1 MENDNDI
8 LVGDG
13 IVKAIFLNGG
23 ISGNTTVI
31 VDVNNLF
38 GKKGLQRKKTEIRT
52 GAQETN
58 ELCCGKIR

>member
-38 GKKGLQRKKTEIRT
+38 GKKGLQRKKP
-52 GAQETN
+52 
-58 ELCCGKIR
+58 K